1 MDNSKF
7 RGKYRISSSRLK
19 NWDYSTNAYYFI
31 TVCIKNREHCFGE
44 IVNGKMGLSKMG
56 EIGQRELSKTE
67 QMRKNVKLDE
77 WIIMPN
83 HVHVIIV
90 IDNVETQCIASL
102 PGVKP
107 NQRIPSPS
115 KPKWKPNQFWPQS
128 NNLASIIRGFKIGV
142 KKFATI
148 NNIPFQWQPRFY
160 DHIIRNQSSLNHI
173 RQYIID
179 NPKNWEIDR
188 DNLANLYM

>member
-1 MDNSKF
+1 MNTNKF
-7 RGKYRISSSRLK
+7 REKYRIFSTRLK
-19 NWDYSTNAYYFI
+19 NWDYTTNAYYFV
-31 TVCIKNREHCFGE
+31 TVCTKNQKHFFGE
-44 IVNGKMGLSKMG
+44 IINEKMELSEMG
-56 EIGQRELSKTE
+56 EIAQRELLKTE

-115 KPKWKPNQFWPQS
+115 KPKWQPNKFGPQS
-128 NNLASIIRGFKIGV
+128 NNLASIIRGLKIGV

-148 NNIPFQWQPRFY
+148 NNIPFQWQSRFY

-179 NPKNWEIDR
+179 NPKNWEADR
-188 DNLANLYM
+188 NNLANLYM